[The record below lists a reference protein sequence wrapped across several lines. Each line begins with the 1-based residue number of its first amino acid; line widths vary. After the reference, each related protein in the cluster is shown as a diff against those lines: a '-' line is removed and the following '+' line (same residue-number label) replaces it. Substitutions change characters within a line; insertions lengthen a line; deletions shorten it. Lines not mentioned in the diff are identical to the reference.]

1 MREDIAGPQGASSR
15 PMWETL
21 EGMVREKA
29 QEFIQQIMEEEVTEL
44 LGREKSERRSTVDS
58 AEGYRNGY
66 GKPRRLAMS
75 SGTITL
81 RRPRVRGVEERF
93 ESRVLPL
100 FARRTKELGALLPE
114 LYLHG
119 LAEGDFEL
127 AMRGLLGEGAP
138 LSKSSIRRLRAGWTA
153 EFEEWSQRRL
163 EGREVVYVWADGIYV
178 KAGLERDKAALL
190 VVLGAMRDGTK
201 EVLALR
207 SGYRESVESWSE
219 VLRDLKARGIEAPR
233 LLMADGNAAIWGAVR
248 QVWPEAGEQRCWNH
262 KMRNVLDRL
271 PQREQSEAKDLLRA
285 VVSPVPVSWT
295 SRAVRVRTDP
305 CRSGPSAVKA
315 REVFA
320 RRYRPWYPKA
330 VDVLEDDW
338 ERMVAFYDFPED
350 HWKHLR
356 TTNVVESPFDPSPPF
371 TQIS

>member
-1 MREDIAGPQGASSR
+1 M
-15 PMWETL
+15 
-21 EGMVREKA
+21 
-29 QEFIQQIMEEEVTEL
+29 
-44 LGREKSERRSTVDS
+44 DS
-58 AEGYRNGY
+58 AAGYRNGY
-66 GKPRRLAMS
+66 GKPMQLAMS

-100 FARRTKELGALLPE
+100 FARRTKELDALLPE

-153 EFEEWSQRRL
+153 
-163 EGREVVYVWADGIYV
+163 
-178 KAGLERDKAALL
+178 
-190 VVLGAMRDGTK
+190 

-271 PQREQSEAKDLLRA
+271 PQH
-285 VVSPVPVSWT
+285 
-295 SRAVRVRTDP
+295 
-305 CRSGPSAVKA
+305 RSGLRSARSRGRSAA
-315 REVFA
+315 RP
-320 RRYRPWYPKA
+320 RRYGAGCGK
-330 VDVLEDDW
+330 
-338 ERMVAFYDFPED
+338 
-350 HWKHLR
+350 
-356 TTNVVESPFDPSPPF
+356 
-371 TQIS
+371 